1 MQIIIHQNKLLKIA
15 EIVSDTIFLN
25 ALEDGLDLLRNIY
38 YDQFDSII
46 LHQENISPLFFNLKT
61 GLAGEILQKFSNYR
75 MRLVIVGDYSQYK
88 SKSLQDFI
96 FESNKGKLIN
106 FLPTKEAALEALVRL
121 ALVRKHFFYNMR

>member
-1 MQIIIHQNKLLKIA
+1 MQIISHHNKQAKIA
-15 EIVSDTIFLN
+15 EIVSDAIILN
-25 ALEDGLDLLRNIY
+25 SLEDGLDLLGNIY

-46 LHQENISPLFFNLKT
+46 LHQENISPLFFDLKT

-75 MRLVIVGDYSQYK
+75 MRLVIVGDFELYK

-121 ALVRKHFFYNMR
+121 